1 MALVTELFFYGGKMK
16 NPKQYA
22 QNYVNWVLRLGKGKS
37 ALFGLFVLAIFAIV
51 TQSLLSWFFTGQV
64 YANDILRSIAFGLI
78 SAPFVIYFFNL
89 IVEKLERSRIRLEQ
103 SLKDLSLLR
112 EQDARLNVELEQ
124 QAAFLH
130 SFFDASPDL
139 VFYRD
144 DQGRYLGCNRAMEIL
159 TGKSEQEL
167 INLTPKDIYSEET
180 AKFILDTD
188 RDTLVSNTGVTAE
201 QWIRY
206 PNNKLS
212 CFEIRK
218 VPYYDRINQRHCIM
232 GFGRD
237 ITERKRYQE
246 VIEKNNRDK
255 STLMATISHELRKPL
270 NGIIG
275 LSRILLEGELTPQQR
290 DYLKTI
296 NISAISLGHIFSDI
310 IDLEKIDS
318 RRIELFRSE
327 VEFSQIIS
335 NISHFA
341 NLMAEQK
348 KIRFHVQHD
357 DDLPDFIYVD
367 NARLSQI
374 LWNLVSNAVKF
385 TPAGGNIYLTVARKD
400 EDHFTF
406 SIRDTGIGIQK
417 SEQRKIFAMFYQSE
431 NSQGKKAQGS
441 GIGLAISKRIAK
453 LMGGDLTVESE
464 LNQGATFTLVI
475 QAKTVAAK
483 KSVTINTHAL
493 KVLLVEDIEVNIV
506 VAKAMLD
513 KFGCDVDVAM
523 TGAEAFN
530 LFEKNSYDLILLD
543 IQLPDMTGVDIAQQL
558 RQRYE
563 EGEADYLPLL
573 VALTANIVQT
583 KQEYQ
588 KQGMDDVL
596 RKPLS
601 LEALSDC
608 LNRHFSERFGEPSLE
623 QQNTHSAEENLQPFD
638 RHMLNELVE
647 VMGKPAVLANFQL
660 FANVMPEY
668 LANLRQYLQ
677 AWQQSGDTYQRKF
690 TADEAHKIKG
700 ALASVGLSQLQQI
713 AQLAQTDNGESWENG
728 IENWVNQLEAG
739 WRNDLNLATQWINR

>member
-1 MALVTELFFYGGKMK
+1 MK
-16 NPKQYA
+16 NLKQYA
-22 QNYVNWVLRLGKGKS
+22 QNYVNWVLRLGKVRS
-37 ALFGLFVLAIFAIV
+37 AIFGFFVLTLFAI
-51 TQSLLSWFFTGQV
+51 TIQCLLSLIFTGNIN
-64 YANDILRSIAFGLI
+64 ANDISRSIIFGLI

-89 IVEKLERSRIRLEQ
+89 IIEKLERSRMRLEV

-124 QAAFLH
+124 QAEFLR

-144 DQGRYLGCNRAMEIL
+144 QNGEFLSCNRAMEIL
-159 TGKSEQEL
+159 TGRTEKEL
-167 INLTPKDIYSEET
+167 IHLTPKDIYPEET
-180 AKFILDTD
+180 AKSILDTD
-188 RDTLVSNTGVTAE
+188 RDTLISNTGVTYE
-201 QWIRY
+201 QWIRH

-218 VPYYDRINQRHCIM
+218 VPYYDRVNERHSIM

-246 VIEKNNRDK
+246 VIEKNSRDK
-255 STLMATISHELRKPL
+255 STLMATISHELRTPL

-275 LSRILLEGELTPQQR
+275 LSRILLEGELSEQQR
-290 DYLKTI
+290 EYLKTI
-296 NISAISLGHIFSDI
+296 NISAVSLGHIFSDI

-327 VEFSQIIS
+327 IEFSQLIS

-341 NLMAEQK
+341 NLMADQK
-348 KIRFHVQHD
+348 KIKFSIKYD
-357 DDLPDFIYVD
+357 DNLPDFVFVD

-374 LWNLVSNAVKF
+374 LWNLVNNAVKF
-385 TPAGGNIYLTVARKD
+385 TPAGGEISLKVERR
-400 EDHFTF
+400 DHDHYAF
-406 SIRDTGIGIQK
+406 ILKDTGIGIKK

-441 GIGLAISKRIAK
+441 GIGLAISKRIAR

-464 LNQGATFTLVI
+464 LNQGSTFTLTI
-475 QAKTVAAK
+475 QADEASQHKEVA
-483 KSVTINTHAL
+483 INTHAL

-523 TGAEAFN
+523 TGAEAFE

-543 IQLPDMTGVDIAQQL
+543 IQLPDTTGVEIAQKL
-558 RQRYE
+558 RQFYE
-563 EGEADYLPLL
+563 NGDVDYLPLL
-573 VALTANIVQT
+573 VALTANIMQT
-583 KQEYQ
+583 KAEYQ

-608 LNRHFSERFGEPSLE
+608 LNRHFDDGFLQNTNENSPLVTE
-623 QQNTHSAEENLQPFD
+623 QQSKNYPFNQK
-638 RHMLNELVE
+638 MLKELID
-647 VMGKPAVLANFQL
+647 VMGKNAVLANFEL
-660 FANVMPEY
+660 FAKFMPEY
-668 LANLRQYLQ
+668 MQNLARFHENWRDAQDPQLKK
-677 AWQQSGDTYQRKF
+677 AV
-690 TADEAHKIKG
+690 ADEAHKIKG
-700 ALASVGLSQLQQI
+700 ALASVSLIRLQQI
-713 AQLAQTDNGESWENG
+713 AQLAQTDNGEFWEQNIASW
-728 IENWVNQLEAG
+728 IEQLKPWQDDLTLAIQWVEQN
-739 WRNDLNLATQWINR
+739 

>member
-1 MALVTELFFYGGKMK
+1 MK
-16 NPKQYA
+16 NLKHYA
-22 QNYVNWVLRLGKGKS
+22 QNYVNWVLRLGKVRS
-37 ALFGLFVLAIFAIV
+37 AIFGFFVLTLFAIAI
-51 TQSLLSWFFTGQV
+51 QCLLSLMFTGNIN
-64 YANDILRSIAFGLI
+64 ANDISRSIIFGLI

-89 IVEKLERSRIRLEQ
+89 IIEKLERSRMRLEV

-124 QAAFLH
+124 QAEFLR

-144 DQGRYLGCNRAMEIL
+144 QNGEFLSCNRAMEIL
-159 TGKSEQEL
+159 TGRTEKEL
-167 INLTPKDIYSEET
+167 IHLTPKDIYPEET
-180 AKFILDTD
+180 AKSILDTD
-188 RDTLVSNTGVTAE
+188 RDTLISNTGVTYE
-201 QWIRY
+201 QWIRH

-218 VPYYDRINQRHCIM
+218 VPYYDRVNERHCIM

-246 VIEKNNRDK
+246 VIEKNSRDK
-255 STLMATISHELRKPL
+255 STLMATISHELRTPL

-275 LSRILLEGELTPQQR
+275 LSRILLEGELSEQQR
-290 DYLKTI
+290 EYLKTI
-296 NISAISLGHIFSDI
+296 NVSAVSLGHIFSDI

-348 KIRFHVQHD
+348 KIKFHIEYD
-357 DDLPDFIYVD
+357 DNLPDFVFVD

-374 LWNLVSNAVKF
+374 LWNLVNNAVKF
-385 TPAGGNIYLTVARKD
+385 TPAGGDIYLKVERRD
-400 EDHFTF
+400 QDHYAF
-406 SIRDTGIGIQK
+406 ILKDTGIGIKK
-417 SEQRKIFAMFYQSE
+417 SEHRKIFAMFYQSE

-441 GIGLAISKRIAK
+441 GIGLAISKRIAR

-475 QAKTVAAK
+475 QADEACQNKEVA
-483 KSVTINTHAL
+483 INTHAL

-513 KFGCDVDVAM
+513 KFGCEVDVAM
-523 TGAEAFN
+523 TGAEAFE
-530 LFEKNSYDLILLD
+530 LFEKNSYDLLLLD
-543 IQLPDMTGVDIAQQL
+543 IQLPDTTGVEIAQKL
-558 RQRYE
+558 RQLYE
-563 EGEADYLPLL
+563 EGEVDYLPLL
-573 VALTANIVQT
+573 VALTANIMQT
-583 KQEYQ
+583 KVEYQ

-608 LNRHFSERFGEPSLE
+608 LNRHFDDGFLQNTNENSPLVME
-623 QQNTHSAEENLQPFD
+623 QQCENHPFD
-638 RHMLNELVE
+638 QKMLKELID
-647 VMGKPAVLANFQL
+647 VMGKNAVLANFEL
-660 FANVMPEY
+660 FAKFMPEY
-668 LANLRQYLQ
+668 MQNLANFHESWRVTRDPQLRK
-677 AWQQSGDTYQRKF
+677 A

-700 ALASVGLSQLQQI
+700 ALASVGLCRLQQI
-713 AQLAQTDNGESWENG
+713 AQLAQTDNGDDWESNIMMWITLLSEWPKDLELV
-728 IENWVNQLEAG
+728 IQFVNREF
-739 WRNDLNLATQWINR
+739 